1 MLFRRLFMCSLLAGL
16 CAGLVYIAIQRFQVV
31 PIIAAAE
38 VFESDLEGGR
48 AADDNPSGTATHQ
61 HQEPTWQPRDGAE
74 RTFWTVVTNVIG
86 ATGFA
91 LLLIPALGWWDR
103 QRGSS
108 AASIKSG
115 LLWGAACWLCFFV
128 WPAIGLRPELPGE
141 AAAALHARQA
151 WWLFAVVCAAA
162 GFALLTLV
170 RAKWRWL
177 GVPLLVLPFLVG
189 VPQSEGPAFARFSDD
204 AAAQMELLK
213 YRFVVATS
221 IASAVHWLVLGA
233 VSGIVVARWIRPILA
248 PGLGDSKLPSIG

>member
-1 MLFRRLFMCSLLAGL
+1 MLLVVWACASWENAMLFRRLFMCSLLAGL
-16 CAGLVYIAIQRFQVV
+16 CAGLVYSAIQRFQVV

-61 HQEPTWQPRDGAE
+61 HQEPTWQPQDGAE

-128 WPAIGLRPELPGE
+128 WPAIGLRPELPRGCCGAACASSLVVVCGGLRGCGLCPADFGAGE
-141 AAAALHARQA
+141 VALARSALAGAALPRR
-151 WWLFAVVCAAA
+151 CAAV
-162 GFALLTLV
+162 GRPSLRAL
-170 RAKWRWL
+170 
-177 GVPLLVLPFLVG
+177 F
-189 VPQSEGPAFARFSDD
+189 
-204 AAAQMELLK
+204 
-213 YRFVVATS
+213 
-221 IASAVHWLVLGA
+221 
-233 VSGIVVARWIRPILA
+233 
-248 PGLGDSKLPSIG
+248 

>member
-1 MLFRRLFMCSLLAGL
+1 VLAGL
-16 CAGLVYIAIQRFQVV
+16 CAGLVYSAIQRFQVV

-38 VFESDLEGGR
+38 VFESALER
-48 AADDNPSGTATHQ
+48 EIAPDHNPSGTATHL
-61 HQEPTWQPRDGAE
+61 HQDSIWQPQDGLE
-74 RTFWTVVTNVIG
+74 RTFWTVVANVLG

-91 LLLIPALGWWDR
+91 LLLIPALAWWDC
-103 QRGSS
+103 QRGGS
-108 AASIKSG
+108 AASIRSG
-115 LLWGAACWLCFFV
+115 LWWGGACWLCLFV

-151 WWLFAVVCAAA
+151 WWLLAVVCAAA
-162 GFALLTLV
+162 GLALLALL
-170 RAKWRWL
+170 RGKWRWL

-189 VPQSEGPAFARFSDD
+189 APHTEGPAFARFSGD

-233 VSGIVVARWIRPILA
+233 ASGIVVARWIRPILA
-248 PGLGDSKLPSIG
+248 PTLGSAKLPSVG